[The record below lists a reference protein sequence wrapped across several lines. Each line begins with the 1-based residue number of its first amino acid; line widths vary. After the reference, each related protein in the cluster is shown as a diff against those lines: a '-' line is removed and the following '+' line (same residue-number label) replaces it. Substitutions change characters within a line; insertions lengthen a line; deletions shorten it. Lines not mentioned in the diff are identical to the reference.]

1 MTIDKLYDISKSKR
15 IDIPF
20 MTNKEAFEE
29 YEKGWGYSFVYS
41 LTEIRDVFLMVRQ
54 HGVKSIPDFLE
65 KHVIDRIP
73 YSKTKWKERRVLEIL
88 NALVNFGLIDKEYH
102 ILKPDY
108 FVDSSAGTPLTQS
121 EKNIFKE
128 IYLNYFRFKELFLL
142 YMNPELLFSNE
153 KGIQNVMEYNLIH
166 DSNILY
172 SFMEQ
177 GNYVDSFFT
186 QLEDNPT
193 IYTIPE
199 YNQDGDKNGGVKRF
213 WDVFMSWGENLGFLE
228 KFNMASVGC
237 KLSNNK
243 SFVCSYV
250 LSEKGITTSLPQ
262 YLEEVYPNKRSIDLS
277 QLVFKLCT
285 DYRVSCDDAKEFIVN
300 EYKANTEQ
308 ISLVRTSEIFIKERE
323 FSKKEK
329 VFYPKYRDSYIS
341 HIILRI

>member
-1 MTIDKLYDISKSKR
+1 MTIDKYYDTTKSKR
-15 IDIPF
+15 INIPF
-20 MTNKEAFEE
+20 MTNKEALEE

-41 LTEIRDVFLMVRQ
+41 LTEIRDIFLTVKQ
-54 HGVKSIPDFLE
+54 YGVKSIPDFRE
-65 KHVIDRIP
+65 KYVVGKIP
-73 YSKTKWKERRVLEIL
+73 YSKTKWEERRVLEIL
-88 NALVNFGLIDKEYH
+88 NALINFGLIDKEYH
-102 ILKPDY
+102 VLKSNY
-108 FVDSSAGTPLTQS
+108 FAESSVGTPLTQS

-128 IYLNYFRFKELFLL
+128 VYLNYFRFKELLLL
-142 YMNPELLFSNE
+142 YMNPELIFSSKKE
-153 KGIQNVMEYNLIH
+153 IQNITEYNLVH
-166 DSNILY
+166 NSNVLY

-186 QLEDNPT
+186 QLEDNPI

-199 YNQDGDKNGGVKRF
+199 HNQDGDKNGGVKRF

-228 KFNMASVGC
+228 KFNMVSVGC

-250 LSEKGITTSLPQ
+250 LSEKGITASLLQ
-262 YLEEVYPNKRSIDLS
+262 YVKEIYPDKRSIDLS

-285 DYRVSCDDAKEFIVN
+285 DYRVSCNDAKEFIIN

-308 ISLVRTSEIFIKERE
+308 ISLVRTSEVFIKERE

-329 VFYPKYRDSYIS
+329 IFYPKYKDSYIS
-341 HIILRI
+341 HIFLRT